1 MDLDEIYFWT
11 NTIKDWKEL
20 LINDNYKQLIINSLE
35 YLTEKN
41 KKTVY
46 AFVIMPNRRHL
57 VWKLNQLN
65 GKEMPP
71 ASFNKFTAHE
81 IIKDLKHKCP
91 KLLQHF
97 EDNDK
102 ERDYRVWQR
111 DALAV
116 LMDSKEKVEQKI
128 EYIHNNPFGE
138 RWGLAQMP
146 EEYYW
151 SSAGYY
157 ELGKDDFGF
166 LSYYMEVF

>member
-1 MDLDEIYFWT
+1 
-11 NTIKDWKEL
+11 
-20 LINDNYKQLIINSLE
+20 
-35 YLTEKN
+35 
-41 KKTVY
+41 
-46 AFVIMPNRRHL
+46 
-57 VWKLNQLN
+57 
-65 GKEMPP
+65 MPP

-128 EYIHNNPFGE
+128 EYIHNNPLGE
-138 RWGLAQMP
+138 KWGLAQIP
-146 EEYYW
+146 GEYYW

-157 ELGKDDFGF
+157 ESSKDDFGF
-166 LSYYMEVF
+166 LSHYMEVF